1 MATRKQVVRSVV
13 MSTDAWAGCLTHAL
27 STESEEIMGVLFGEV
42 VEEEQSPGKSTR
54 ANGTKSSANSVDCT
68 VLVYSFKT
76 LVRSDRRKDRVE
88 VSSLQLSAAL
98 HSVEQDKKE
107 LLRSNMKI
115 VGWYHSHPH
124 ITVLPSH
131 VDLRSQLKYQEL
143 DSTWVGLIFSVFS
156 SGSSTNASMSSSS
169 AATGAA
175 VPGAK
180 SEMKTVAFQTTVVDG
195 RQHEQRIIPVRVCTL
210 SQMDLCFPRQDLSAR
225 NYERLVSFYSELFQE
240 EIRNYNEA
248 SAAARSETQRT
259 FIKVRLRK
267 IKPPTANTTTQAL
280 DSGPTILRL

>member
-1 MATRKQVVRSVV
+1 MRSVV

-156 SGSSTNASMSSSS
+156 SGFVCARLLASDCLVQKVKK
-169 AATGAA
+169 AAS
-175 VPGAK
+175 PGSVLALLIDG
-180 SEMKTVAFQTTVVDG
+180 VD
-195 RQHEQRIIPVRVCTL
+195 
-210 SQMDLCFPRQDLSAR
+210 F
-225 NYERLVSFYSELFQE
+225 LFV
-240 EIRNYNEA
+240 N
-248 SAAARSETQRT
+248 
-259 FIKVRLRK
+259 VL
-267 IKPPTANTTTQAL
+267 
-280 DSGPTILRL
+280 